1 MSSLYMTRSEELLLL
16 YGQIKHL
23 YDTEKLKN
31 MQQKDKQ
38 DKPQV
43 SLSDN
48 SIYLLLDDMR
58 I

>member
-1 MSSLYMTRSEELLLL
+1 MLLYTLALYGYPRNCF

-38 DKPQV
+38 DKP
-43 SLSDN
+43 LT
-48 SIYLLLDDMR
+48 
-58 I
+58 